1 MRTNTVNHSSRRL
14 PSIDWIALGLA
25 VVGLSLSR
33 VPAPGWGSW
42 AGLFGLAVFGPPLL
56 RELGVLKDEDEYTR
70 DIRWRAGFHAAL
82 VMALLVFLNKVLYPM
97 IASHPDAMARK
108 TLIFP
113 VDYLRQCL
121 VLVFLL
127 SYLIQYWGPPKGV
140 FRILLGVAGLSLIEL
155 LPVLSTLKDDHWM
168 FALPILGIAA
178 IAAGLAFLT
187 RIKPRPGGYL
197 LLFLGLVFTGVQFNI
212 ITTLPDDSQILAG
225 LDMRLGMFR
234 SAAMILFVFGAT
246 GISLLNADQEDIE

>member
-1 MRTNTVNHSSRRL
+1 MSNSTINHSSRRL

-56 RELGVLKDEDEYTR
+56 RELGILKDEDEYTR

-108 TLIFP
+108 TLFFP
-113 VDYLRQCL
+113 VDYLRQSL

-140 FRILLGVAGLSLIEL
+140 FRILLGVAGLSIIEL
-155 LPVLSTLKDDHWM
+155 LPVLSSLKDDHWM
-168 FALPILGIAA
+168 FALPVLAIAA
-178 IAAGLAFLT
+178 IATGLAFLT
-187 RIKPRPGGYL
+187 RVKPRPGGYL
-197 LLFLGLVFTGVQFNI
+197 LLFLGIVFAGVVLNV
-212 ITTLPDDSQILAG
+212 ITTMPDDSQIQGG
-225 LDMRLGMFR
+225 LDFRLGTFR
-234 SAAMILFVFGAT
+234 STAMILFVFGAT
-246 GISLLNADQEDIE
+246 GISLLKADQEDVD